1 MNTLVIQWLGLHG
14 STTGDPSSVPGQGVG
29 EIRSWKPQ
37 GTAKV
42 EAGELKFI

>member
-14 STTGDPSSVPGQGVG
+14 STAGDPSSVPSQGVE
-29 EIRSWKPQ
+29 EIRSWKLQ

-42 EAGELKFI
+42 EGGE